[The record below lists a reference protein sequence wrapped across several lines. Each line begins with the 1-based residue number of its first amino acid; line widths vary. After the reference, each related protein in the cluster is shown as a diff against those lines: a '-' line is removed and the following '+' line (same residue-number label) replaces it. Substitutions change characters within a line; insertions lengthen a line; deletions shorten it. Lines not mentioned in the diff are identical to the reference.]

1 VQRISRAVA
10 TAVLLA
16 SLAATGCAENKSEA
30 VSPTVMPTPSPSPQV
45 PLTPQVAQKAFGTY
59 ITDEDV
65 ARAAEDERLALTWTS
80 DGQSLLTA
88 AEFRKA
94 AFDGDPVRRFS
105 YAKPKLYV
113 PKLKPDG
120 YPQWFVASVTR
131 FVQGKPKSNRT
142 VLMAFILRNPSDRWH
157 VTMTTLLAPK
167 VKEPKILIDPEG
179 YAEALGTDE
188 TSVLIRP
195 RDVGGIQATI
205 AAEGGGSVAA
215 KVMRP
220 SPVTTGYYQQTK
232 RAKKKAKE
240 KDLTLQVVYT
250 ATPYPYF
257 ALRTERGGG
266 LVLYSLFRNTS
277 LVAKDPSTPKPEIPS
292 EAEHLLEGTV
302 EGNEIDTTA
311 ALHFAA
317 YDPPRAKNSKPQPRA
332 VLIADDGAIVKA
344 ATPPPK
350 KS

>member
-1 VQRISRAVA
+1 MQRISRAVA
-10 TAVLLA
+10 AAALLVP
-16 SLAATGCAENKSEA
+16 LAATGCADGEPEA
-30 VSPTVMPTPSPSPQV
+30 APPTAMPTTSPPPKI

-59 ITDEDV
+59 VIDEDV
-65 ARAAEDERLALTWTS
+65 ARAAGDERLALTWTS

-94 AFDGDPVRRFS
+94 AFDGDPVRRFV
-105 YAKPKLYV
+105 YAKPRLYV

-120 YPQWFVASVTR
+120 YPQWFVASVR
-131 FVQGKPKSNRT
+131 RSVQGKPKSDRT
-142 VLMAFILRNPSDRWH
+142 AFMAFMLRSPSDRWR
-157 VTMTTLLAPK
+157 VTMTTLLAAK
-167 VKEPKILIDPEG
+167 SKEPKIVIDPEG
-179 YAEALGTDE
+179 YAEALGTDD

-195 RDVGGIQATI
+195 RDVGGIQATV

-220 SPVTTGYYQQTK
+220 GPVTTGYYQQAK

-257 ALRTERGGG
+257 ALRTDRGGG

-277 LVAKDPSTPKPEIPS
+277 LIAKDPATPKPEIPA

-311 ALHFAA
+311 MLHFAA
-317 YDPPRAKNSKPQPRA
+317 YDPPRAKKGRAQPKA
-332 VLIADDGAIVKA
+332 VLVADDGAVAKA
-344 ATPPPK
+344 ATPPPRK
-350 KS
+350 P